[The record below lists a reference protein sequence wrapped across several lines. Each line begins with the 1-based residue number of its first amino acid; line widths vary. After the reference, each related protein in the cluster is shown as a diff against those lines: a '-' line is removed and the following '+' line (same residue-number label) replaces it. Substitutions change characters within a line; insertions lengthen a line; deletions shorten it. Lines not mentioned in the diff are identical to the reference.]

1 MKTNEQIKTEVLN
14 YLNKSSKHLFT
25 IGDVEHKVIVEG
37 DFYIII
43 TGNNVSIKNIDNMIG
58 YYVSNTKCV
67 IKHQLFLTPRYYNQ
81 EIKTIKYYKESKLL
95 TQKIQD
101 SIKGKK
107 NIEEIK
113 SIIKNILS

>member
-1 MKTNEQIKTEVLN
+1 
-14 YLNKSSKHLFT
+14 
-25 IGDVEHKVIVEG
+25 
-37 DFYIII
+37 
-43 TGNNVSIKNIDNMIG
+43 MIG
-58 YYVSNTKCV
+58 YYGSNTKCV

>member
-1 MKTNEQIKTEVLN
+1 MKTKEQIKTEVLN

-25 IGDVEHKVIVEG
+25 IGDVEHKVLVEG
-37 DFYIII
+37 DFYIRI
-43 TGNNVSIKNIDNMIG
+43 TGNDVSVNSIDFYINHWDSNAKN
-58 YYVSNTKCV
+58 V
-67 IKHQLFLTPRYYNQ
+67 IKHQLFLTPRYPKM